1 METSEY
7 IVIVAGMVIVVSG
20 VFQILRRYVFLK
32 KSCSARVGGNILGT
46 ERNVR
51 QNDDISSSSISYYI
65 KYHFFVDG
73 FEYEKRR
80 KVSKRQ
86 YKAIGGHDV
95 LTVFYDPSKPK
106 RHYVL
111 ELKFRML
118 LTLGLIALGALL
130 IYYPFYYGLL

>member
-1 METSEY
+1 METSDY
-7 IVIVAGMVIVVSG
+7 IVFLIGLAIIVGGI
-20 VFQILRRYVFLK
+20 FQLLRRFLFLK
-32 KSCSARVGGNILGT
+32 SRCTARVGGNVLGS

-51 QNDDISSSSISYYI
+51 QNDDISSSSVSYYI

-80 KVSKRQ
+80 RVGKRQ
-86 YKAIGGHDV
+86 YKAIGKHDV

-111 ELKFRML
+111 QLKFRML
-118 LTLGLIALGALL
+118 LTLSLIALGALL
-130 IYYPFYYGLL
+130 LYYPFYNGLL